1 MFNAI
6 ENEILDMERV
16 KYLSNMATQRLISYD
31 EDEFSHHYGEIISI
45 FTFLD
50 EQITEKYDNLSR
62 TYYETN

>member
-1 MFNAI
+1 MFNEI

-16 KYLSNMATQRLISYD
+16 KYLSNMATQRLTSYD
-31 EDEFSHHYGEIISI
+31 EADISEHYNEIISI

-62 TYYETN
+62 TYYGEN